1 MDLAAR
7 LESLTQSAQ
16 AHLSA
21 KLTSQE
27 WSHTAAN
34 LLDQHFSTFK
44 FDPVTVL
51 KQNIGQEVM
60 AGATFP
66 SLGFSHHPMTLVA
79 RETFNI
85 DLYFWL
91 PSDTLPH
98 DHGFHGAFMPLSGDY
113 AQTLY
118 TFKEEIDLGEGVIS
132 GTLIKGETTLLPN
145 NKAHVIL
152 HAPDFIHAVL
162 HESFCVTLVLRSKNQ
177 GEVLSDYY
185 PHFRLKNILLSAQ
198 RAQSFSQKLQLLT
211 HLGADNLT
219 GYLSQVKSGTL
230 VRILLEGAGS
240 PSWQKL
246 VKAEASRREELRTY
260 LEL

>member
-16 AHLSA
+16 AHLSPT
-21 KLTSQE
+21 LRSTE
-27 WSHTAAN
+27 WAHVAQN
-34 LLDQHFSTFK
+34 LLDQDFSTFK
-44 FDPVTVL
+44 FDPVTLLEQSLGREVL
-51 KQNIGQEVM
+51 S
-60 AGATFP
+60 GATFP

-98 DHGFHGAFMPLSGDY
+98 DHGFHGAFMPLYGDY

-118 TFKEEIDLGEGVIS
+118 NFKEEKDLGEGVIR

-145 NKAHVIL
+145 NKAHAIL

-177 GEVLSDYY
+177 GEVLSDYF
-185 PHFRLKNILLSAQ
+185 PNWRVKNILSLHQKAQALRQQLSLLAHLD
-198 RAQSFSQKLQLLT
+198 AKKSSSQLR
-211 HLGADNLT
+211 H
-219 GYLSQVKSGTL
+219 VPSGIL
-230 VRILLEGAGS
+230 VRWLVSEELD
-240 PSWQKL
+240 PSWL
-246 VKAEASRREELRTY
+246 RSVTEEARQREELKTY
-260 LEL
+260 FDL